1 MTILAS
7 GWLAIS
13 IRATSA
19 ALLRHGVFA
28 DLRGDTE
35 ASCSNEKRSP
45 LRRRAADTARWRERL
60 RRGRQF
66 ILSRSTA
73 SFSTNART
81 FLNDRGGR
89 PENSSQRKPSHRSR
103 RLSCLY
109 LSNGESK

>member
-19 ALLRHGVFA
+19 VLLPHGVFA
-28 DLRGDTE
+28 DLREDTE

-45 LRRRAADTARWRERL
+45 LRRRPRILLDGVSGSIA
-60 RRGRQF
+60 GRQF

-73 SFSTNART
+73 SLSTNART
-81 FLNDRGGR
+81 FLNDRAGR